1 MLRVVVVETTVAG
14 GVYRPRTVSAMDRNM
29 SSGEIVGMNFT
40 TRVLALGGLMVSLSC
55 WAVTSAAAEPTPEVA
70 LGMKPVQAEVEVGTP
85 TADEAANC
93 KLRSLQAQGQAGWEL
108 LDGGGLTLRRFL
120 DTNADGS
127 VDLWC
132 YYKDGLEVYRDI
144 DGDFNGRAD
153 QYRWFHTGG
162 SRWGLDTDE
171 DKVIDAWKAISA
183 EEVTAE
189 VVGALAS
196 GDIQRFS
203 RVTLTDAELK
213 SLGLGATAAQ
223 AITAKLD
230 GIDVRFGQLA
240 REQQV
245 VRPSSK
251 WLQFSGNRP
260 GTVPA
265 GKDGATKDLHVYENV
280 VAIVETDGDHAQV
293 QFGTLIRVGD
303 VWRVIDLPDPIEPG
317 QTELTAT
324 GFFFPV
330 RREAS
335 MESMVGQAGT
345 SEAYQRLVE
354 ELRVLDDAHMAKP
367 TNPAI
372 YHANRADLIEKIAE
386 AAPTDEDHRMWIY
399 QLVDTVGAAAQSG
412 EYPGGVQRLGKL
424 ADKLLKTPSGSDMA
438 AHVHFVLIAQWYNV
452 QVTGP
457 KPDYEKIQKAYLQ
470 KLEQFVTTF
479 PTCPDAAEAVLQI
492 AITQEYAGQEAEAKK
507 WYARIAEDYP
517 TSRSAAKANGAL
529 TRLSSVG
536 KAIRLQGKSSAGK
549 QIDLA
554 KYLGHVVLIQ
564 YWASWASPCKT
575 DVPVLRDLASRY
587 RQKGFYII
595 GVNLDNSEQ
604 EMSRFVQQYKVDWP
618 QIHEEGGLDSRPA
631 NEMGILTLPTM
642 ILVDQKG
649 RVVNRNV
656 LVADLDSELNK
667 LIR

>member
-1 MLRVVVVETTVAG
+1 
-14 GVYRPRTVSAMDRNM
+14 
-29 SSGEIVGMNFT
+29 MNST
-40 TRVLALGGLMVSLSC
+40 TRMLALGGLVVSLSC
-55 WAVTSAAAEPTPEVA
+55 WGVTPAAAEPTPAEA
-70 LGMKPVQAEVEVGTP
+70 LAMRPVQADVEVATP
-85 TADEAANC
+85 AADQVANC

-108 LDGGGLTLRRFL
+108 LDGGGLTLRRFI
-120 DTNADGS
+120 DSNADGN

-144 DGDFNGRAD
+144 DADFNGRAD

-171 DKVIDAWKAISA
+171 DKVIDVWKTISA

-196 GDIQRFS
+196 GDIKRFS

-240 REQQV
+240 REQKV
-245 VRPSSK
+245 VQGASK

-280 VAIVETDGDHAQV
+280 VAIVETDGEHSQV
-293 QFGTLIRVGD
+293 QFGTLIRLGD
-303 VWRVIDLPDPIEPG
+303 VWRVIDLPAPIEPG

-335 MESMVGQAGT
+335 AESLAGQPGL
-345 SEAYQRLVE
+345 SEEYQKFLE
-354 ELRVLDDAHMAKP
+354 ELRVLDDAHTAKP
-367 TNPAI
+367 TNPAA
-372 YHANRADLIEKIAE
+372 YHASRADLIEKVAE
-386 AAPTDEDHRMWIY
+386 AAPTDEDRRMWIY

-412 EYPGGVQRLGKL
+412 EYPEGVQRLGKL
-424 ADKLLKTPSGSDMA
+424 ANTLLQTPAGSDMA
-438 AHVHFVLIAQWYNV
+438 AHIHFVLIAQWYNV
-452 QVTGP
+452 QVTAAN
-457 KPDYEKIQKAYLQ
+457 PDYAKIQKEYVE

-492 AITQEYAGQEAEAKK
+492 AIAQEYAGEEAEAKK
-507 WYARIAEDYP
+507 WYAKIGKEYP
-517 TSRSAAKANGAL
+517 TSPSAAKANGAL
-529 TRLSSVG
+529 TRLGSVG
-536 KAIRLQGKSSAGK
+536 RAMQLQGASASGET
-549 QIDLA
+549 IDLA
-554 KYLGHVVLIQ
+554 KYRGYVVLVQ
-564 YWASWASPCKT
+564 YWASWAGPCKT

-587 RQKGFYII
+587 GQKGFYII

-604 EMSRFVQQYKVDWP
+604 EMSRFVEQYKVGWP
-618 QIHEEGGLDSRPA
+618 QIHEQGGLESRPA
-631 NEMGILTLPTM
+631 TEMGILTLPTM

-656 LVADLDSELNK
+656 HVAELDTELNK
-667 LIR
+667 LLR